1 MSLKNG
7 LSKVEKSVLSK
18 LEADS
23 RQPLSKIGKKIRRSQ
38 QQVSYTVNSLIEK
51 GVIQNFD
58 TLIDYSKLDIINF
71 RVFFKISYSSQEKID
86 ELINHINSDTH
97 TSHLVTCGGSYDMI
111 CTFFALN
118 PSQFNK
124 TLKGILSKF
133 PEQIQNYDVLTTIVI
148 RWFSR
153 KYIFGD
159 LPEEIIIG
167 GDRVPEIVDE
177 VDMRILDELSEDGRK
192 SSVKIAELISVTPK
206 TVMQRIKK
214 LRSRKLILG
223 FKPLLNPR
231 KMGYVSNLLLI
242 KYHNITPEMEKEL
255 IDYLKAYP
263 NVVGAVKTL
272 GEWDIEIKIETKDTM
287 EFRKVEMEIRQK
299 FTLLIQQIESIPLY
313 KIYKNNYFPKFLI
326 EG

>member
-1 MSLKNG
+1 MARKNK
-7 LSKVEKSVLSK
+7 LREVERSVLSK

-23 RQPLSKIGKKIRRSQ
+23 RQPLSRIGKGIRRSQ

-71 RVFFKISYSSQEKID
+71 RVFFKISYSSQEKFD
-86 ELINHINSDTH
+86 ELIRHIDSDPH
-97 TSHLVTCGGSYDMI
+97 ISHLVTCGGRYDLI

-124 TLKGILSKF
+124 TLKDILSKF
-133 PEQIQNYDVLTTIVI
+133 PKQIQDYDVLTTIVV

-153 KYIFGD
+153 KYICRD
-159 LPEEIIIG
+159 LPKEIILG
-167 GDRVPEIVDE
+167 GDRMPEIIDE
-177 VDMRILDELSEDGRK
+177 IDMKILNELSKDGRTC
-192 SSVKIAELISVTPK
+192 SVKIAELISVTPK

-214 LRSRKLILG
+214 LRSKEVILG

-242 KYHNITPEMEKEL
+242 KYHNITPEMEKEM
-255 IDYLKAYP
+255 INYLKIHL

-272 GEWDIEIKIETKDTM
+272 GEWDLEIRIETQGTM

-299 FTLLIQQIESIPLY
+299 FTLLIQQIEGIPLY
-313 KIYKNNYFPKFLI
+313 RIYKNNYFPKFLI
-326 EG
+326 KG